1 MEGLDHCDWKL
12 ALQELFQGRD
22 AADKLHGSL
31 FGVHEDGDRF
41 LAATWEDLARMVAG
55 SFSKALSLLGYDD
68 STKSDG
74 NSLCSLPWTDTA
86 CLPVP
91 NPLAGGKVDGRGRY
105 KRRKSCHS
113 WSETTPAHLDDGHT
127 WRKYG
132 QKPIRGSN
140 FPRSYY
146 RCTHKSDQSCEAVKQ
161 VQQISEEPA
170 LYRTTY
176 YGHHTCKITSVPQQ
190 FAIPDEETEFNLI
203 YFDSTAHRNTTD
215 EGFFPSASFPKYYK
229 DKPVSLMGGGEVQ
242 TWSTTSSMLGF
253 VEGKEGKVG

>member
-31 FGVHEDGDRF
+31 FGVQEDGDRF

-55 SFSKALSLLGYDD
+55 SFSKSLSLLGYDD

-91 NPLAGGKVDGRGRY
+91 NPVAGGKVDGRGRY

-113 WSETTPAHLDDGHT
+113 WSEATPAHLYDGHT

-161 VQQISEEPA
+161 VQQISKEPA
-170 LYRTTY
+170 SYRTTY

-203 YFDSTAHRNTTD
+203 YFDRTAHGNTTD
-215 EGFFPSASFPKYYK
+215 EGFFPSASFPRYFK
-229 DKPVSLMGGGEVQ
+229 DEPAALWEEEKCKHGAQLAACSALLKEKK
-242 TWSTTSSMLGF
+242 
-253 VEGKEGKVG
+253 GK